1 MPKSL
6 HHCCRIY
13 CSLDA
18 EITALVV
25 TENTALLVTVHNRHY
40 SLRLRLVFFG
50 LELSQCKHFARLFAC
65 CGVDVE
71 VLDEYF
77 RSSL

>member
-25 TENTALLVTVHNRHY
+25 TENTALLVTVHISGLFKGKQIMDMSNLY
-40 SLRLRLVFFG
+40 KKYKDLNEMLVASRG
-50 LELSQCKHFARLFAC
+50 YNKNMSIKH
-65 CGVDVE
+65 
-71 VLDEYF
+71 
-77 RSSL
+77 